1 LLVEVCYVGGK
12 RRCELVEK
20 IGAETA
26 PEVEAVVTTFEQE
39 IAARA
44 FWVSIIFFV
53 LFGVG
58 RGRVV
63 FVVVS
68 VPVVVKFVIVP

>member
-1 LLVEVCYVGGK
+1 MLVEVCYVGGK
-12 RRCELVEK
+12 RRCEVVEE

-26 PEVEAVVTTFEQE
+26 PEVEASVAAFEEE
-39 IAARA
+39 IAAGA
-44 FWVSIIFFV
+44 FWVSIISFV

-58 RGRVV
+58 GGRVV

-68 VPVVVKFVIVP
+68 VPVVVEFVIVP